1 MILPLCCLLWHL
13 ATPAWAQETLSLKE
27 CREMALKYNKEMAAS
42 VKQTESA
49 VIQPRVTKG
58 TSSPTSPSAEQ
69 DFTVMP
75 TVVTA

>member
-42 VKQTESA
+42 VKQNIGSKQMKE
-49 VIQPRVTKG
+49 
-58 TSSPTSPSAEQ
+58 
-69 DFTVMP
+69 
-75 TVVTA
+75 

>member
-42 VKQTESA
+42 DGKCPLYCQELQRELLPQLHRQRNRTL
-49 VIQPRVTKG
+49 Q
-58 TSSPTSPSAEQ
+58 
-69 DFTVMP
+69 
-75 TVVTA
+75 

>member
-49 VIQPRVTKG
+49 RYTAKSYKG
-58 TSSPTSPSAEQ
+58 NFFPTSPSAEQ

>member
-42 VKQTESA
+42 VKQTESEIGRA
-49 VIQPRVTKG
+49 SCRERV
-58 TSSPTSPSAEQ
+58 S
-69 DFTVMP
+69 D
-75 TVVTA
+75 VV

>member
-42 VKQTESA
+42 VKQTA
-49 VIQPRVTKG
+49 RPLIQPKCPLYCQELQRELLPQLHRQRNRTL
-58 TSSPTSPSAEQ
+58 Q
-69 DFTVMP
+69 
-75 TVVTA
+75 

>member
-49 VIQPRVTKG
+49 RYYCLTRQKKCFKPI
-58 TSSPTSPSAEQ
+58 
-69 DFTVMP
+69 
-75 TVVTA
+75 